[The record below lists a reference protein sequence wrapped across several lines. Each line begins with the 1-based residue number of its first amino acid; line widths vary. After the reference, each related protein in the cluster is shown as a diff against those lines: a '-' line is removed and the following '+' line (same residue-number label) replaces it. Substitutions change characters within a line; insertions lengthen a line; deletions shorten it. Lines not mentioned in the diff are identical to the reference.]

1 MTQIDLIGFHGLI
14 QDEARE
20 CDSPRLSAHYA
31 HLLMALQALIE
42 SHGPTQE
49 YCQWSVQ
56 FSPGNTSN
64 QCTFVIDL

>member
-14 QDEARE
+14 QDEAKV

-42 SHGPTQE
+42 SHGPTPE
-49 YCQWSVQ
+49 YCGWLVQ
-56 FSPGNTSN
+56 LSPRNASN
-64 QCTFVIDL
+64 QLTFVIDL